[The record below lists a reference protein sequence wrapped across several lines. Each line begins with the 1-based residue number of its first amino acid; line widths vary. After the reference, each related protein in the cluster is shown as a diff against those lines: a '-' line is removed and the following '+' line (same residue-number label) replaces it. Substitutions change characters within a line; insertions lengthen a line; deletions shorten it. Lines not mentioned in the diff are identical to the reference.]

1 MSSDGEV
8 RSVITCDLEGRIET
22 FSSGAQKMFGYRED
36 EIVGKKRVSLFSPG
50 LVVLEHVNS
59 WLKTAREKG
68 AFNGRTVFVRKNGE
82 KFAADIKITPT
93 FRKGEQIGYCG
104 VTLEPK
110 GVSWQEAMPPISLLT
125 RFFAWLVVLRAP
137 FLSATLVPIAV
148 AGAWVGYQ
156 SAEPFRWGVFGL
168 VALGAVLLHL
178 CGNTFNDYFD
188 HKSGT
193 DEANNEYFLPFSGG
207 SRSIELGLI
216 TEKGLLRLSIALLL
230 AAVGVGAALLYFTG
244 PLLLAF
250 GAAGAAAGFFY
261 TAPPLRLVARRGLGE
276 LTIFLAFGPLMT
288 AGTVFALTR
297 NVGLNDFIIG
307 VPLGLLTAA
316 ILWINEFPDAASDE
330 KTGKI
335 TLVVALG
342 KERARVGYVI
352 LLAAAFAAV
361 GAMVAAKMIPVLA
374 LIALFAV
381 PLAWKATVTAFR
393 HFADRALVK
402 ANAGTIQIHA
412 VAGILLAIG
421 IGFGSRLP
429 F

>member
-1 MSSDGEV
+1 MSTTEV
-8 RSVITCDLEGRIET
+8 RSVITCDMEGRIET
-22 FSSGAQKMFGYRED
+22 FSSGAQKMFGYSED
-36 EIVGKKRVSLFSPG
+36 EIVGKKRVSLFSSG
-50 LVVLEHVNS
+50 LVVLEHVNT

-68 AFNGRTVFVRKNGE
+68 AYNGRTVFVRKNGE
-82 KFAADIKITPT
+82 RFAADIKITPT
-93 FRKGEQIGYCG
+93 FKKGQQIGYCG
-104 VTLEPK
+104 VTLEAKDVP
-110 GVSWQEAMPPISLLT
+110 WEQAMPPISLAT

-148 AGAWVGYQ
+148 AGAWAAYKDP
-156 SAEPFRWGVFGL
+156 EPFRWGVFGL
-168 VALGAVLLHL
+168 CALGAVLLHL

-188 HKSGT
+188 HKSGA
-193 DEANNEYFLPFSGG
+193 DEANTEYFLPFSGG

-230 AAVGVGAALLYFTG
+230 AAVGVGGALLALTG
-244 PLLLAF
+244 PMLIAF

-288 AGTVFALTR
+288 AGTVFALTGAVTTADFV
-297 NVGLNDFIIG
+297 VGI
-307 VPLGLLTAA
+307 PLGLLTAA
-316 ILWINEFPDAASDE
+316 ILWINEFPDAVSDE

-342 KERARVGYVI
+342 KEKARIGYVM
-352 LLAAAFAAV
+352 LLAAAFIAV
-361 GAMVAAKMIPVLA
+361 GVMVAMKMIPVLA
-374 LIALFAV
+374 LAVLLVV
-381 PLAWKATVTAFR
+381 PLAWKATVTAFK
-393 HFADRALVK
+393 HFQDRSLVK

-412 VAGILLAIG
+412 LAGILMALG
-421 IGFGSRLP
+421 IAFGPRLP